1 MPRLSTTTTRV
12 LRICGGLFVTVL
24 AAGVLL
30 VSLLVARAPVPDLE
44 ALRAGESPLLGQA
57 TRIYTA
63 DGVELAR
70 WFDEDRV
77 WVRHSEIAPVVYDA
91 LIAVEDHRFYTHRGV
106 DFRRLAGALY
116 HTLRGQRQG
125 GSTLAMQLSRNL
137 YPAIAAAPL
146 WKRKGQ
152 EMITALALER
162 TYSKPEILE
171 LYLNTVPFGHRAYG
185 VEAASRVFFD
195 ESAATVS
202 TLQAATLIAVLRGP
216 SYYNPRQHPERTRAR
231 RALVLDRM
239 VATGRL
245 DVAERPS
252 PRAPLY
258 LAPPRDRSTTALAP
272 HFLDRVRAE
281 VATWAAAQGLDPA
294 RAGLRV
300 YTTLDASLQQMAVRA
315 VTDETERI
323 QAIADAQ
330 WAAASPEAPAQ
341 EAPLVERRPDAFQF
355 WWDAHPDRV
364 RTYVRRTAA
373 FQTLRARGYPP
384 AAAQAQLLHDQAFT
398 DSLRLAQTRM
408 DAGFVALDPRTGAIR
423 AYVGGRDHT
432 IDAFD
437 KAGQARRQSGSTF
450 KPFLYA
456 AAMEAG
462 YSPFE
467 LVKDSVVTYRQP
479 NGTTWRPRNA
489 GGGASH
495 QALTLR
501 EALAHS
507 TNTVAAHLGMALGPA
522 AVADAAR
529 RAGLQT
535 PQRPVPSLALGTSEV
550 TLLELTAAY
559 GTLANEGRAP
569 EPRLIARIEQ
579 SSGTV
584 VATFGPAAQDGLSRY
599 AAYLT
604 LDMLRDVV
612 SYGTGSALRTTYG
625 LQGDLAGKTGTTQH
639 GADGWFMMLHPAL
652 AMGAWVGFNDPQ
664 VRLRTSSSAQGS
676 RTALPIVATFAQ
688 TLFEANPALEHARFR
703 APEGHHMPRPS
714 FLDPDDQPSR
724 RAVNA
729 HLFQPALDS
738 TLRARLERL
747 PLPPAWRQHLF
758 SVPED
763 RPAEESW
770 ASQDM
775 ESILRARI
783 DGPDHERPLVR
794 RDTLATGAPPDA
806 ERALRLRLPE

>member
-1 MPRLSTTTTRV
+1 MPRPLARVTRLLS
-12 LRICGGLFVTVL
+12 IAGGLLL
-24 AAGVLL
+24 AALL
-30 VSLLVARAPVPDLE
+30 LGALILSLLVARAPVPDLE

-77 WVRHSEIAPVVYDA
+77 WVPHTDIAPVVHEA

-106 DFRRLAGALY
+106 DVTRLMGAVY

-137 YPAIAAAPL
+137 YPSIAAAPL
-146 WKRKGQ
+146 WDRKMK
-152 EMITALALER
+152 EMVTALALER
-162 TYSKPEILE
+162 TYTKPEILE
-171 LYLNTVPFGHRAYG
+171 LYLNTVPFGYRAYG
-185 VEAASRVFFD
+185 IEAAARVFFD
-195 ESAATVS
+195 ESAATLS

-216 SYYNPRQHPERTRAR
+216 SYYNPRQHPERTHAR

-245 DVAERPS
+245 DAAERPS
-252 PRAPLY
+252 SRAPLH
-258 LAPPRDRSTTALAP
+258 LAAPRDRSTTALAP
-272 HFLDRVRAE
+272 HFLDRVRAT
-281 VATWAAAQGLDPA
+281 VAEWAAAEGLDPA

-300 YTTLDASLQQMAVRA
+300 YTTLNASLQEMALQA
-315 VTDETERI
+315 VTQETQRI
-323 QAIADAQ
+323 QTLADDQ
-330 WAAASPEAPAQ
+330 WAEATPVAGAG
-341 EAPLVERRPDAFQF
+341 EKAGDERRPDAFQF
-355 WWDAHPDRV
+355 WWDAHPERV
-364 RTYVRRTAA
+364 RTYLRRTEAYR
-373 FQTLRARGYPP
+373 TLRTQGHTP
-384 AAAQAQLLHDQAFT
+384 ATAEEQLLQDPSFT
-398 DSLRLAQTRM
+398 DSLRLAQTHV
-408 DAGFVALDPRTGAIR
+408 DAGFVALDPHTGAVR

-432 IDAFD
+432 RDAFD
-437 KAGQARRQSGSTF
+437 KAGQARRQAGSTF

-456 AAMEAG
+456 AAVERG

-479 NGTTWRPRNA
+479 NGTAWRPRNA
-489 GGGASH
+489 SGGASH
-495 QALTLR
+495 EALTLR
-501 EALAHS
+501 EALAYS
-507 TNTVAAHLGMALGPA
+507 TNTIAAHVGMALGPE

-550 TLLELTAAY
+550 TLLDLTAAY
-559 GTLANEGRAP
+559 GTLANAGRASAP
-569 EPRLIARIEQ
+569 HLISHIERR
-579 SSGTV
+579 TDTT
-584 VATFGPAAQDGLSRY
+584 VATFGSRAERGFSPY
-599 AAYLT
+599 TAYLT

-612 SYGTGSALRTTYG
+612 SYGTGAALRTTYG

-639 GADGWFMMLHPAL
+639 GADGWFVLLHPSL

-664 VRLRTSSSAQGS
+664 LRLRTSQSAQGG
-676 RTALPIVATFAQ
+676 RTALPIVATFAKR
-688 TLFEANPALEHARFR
+688 LLEANPALKDARFR

-714 FLDPDDQPSR
+714 YLNPVDHPTS

-729 HLFQPALDS
+729 HLFKPALDS

-758 SVPED
+758 GDAADDHTAKPWERQAVESV
-763 RPAEESW
+763 
-770 ASQDM
+770 
-775 ESILRARI
+775 LRSRLEGA
-783 DGPDHERPLVR
+783 DHERPLVR
-794 RDTLATGAPPDA
+794 RDSLPPWIPPDA